1 MSGISGIY
9 QRDGRFVSQ
18 SKLARMV
25 EAGAHRGRD
34 EMGYFVK
41 GSVGLTH
48 QMLRTTPES
57 LMEKQP
63 LSDQSG
69 ELCLVMDGRVDN
81 RQELSREL
89 INKGF
94 FPRSDTDAELVLQAY
109 QCWGEKCPE
118 KIIGDFALVIWDG
131 RKRQL
136 FCARDIFGAKPFYYW
151 SNHGTFLFGSDLRQI
166 FANEIVP
173 QEPNEG
179 MIGEFLTDAV
189 TSKEETLYRNIYRLA
204 PAHCLIVTADRIQ
217 KIRYWNPPD
226 GKEIYYRRDKEYAEH
241 FLDIFTRV
249 LRASMRS
256 HRPVG
261 AHLSG
266 GLDSSSVV
274 GLAQS
279 LFRQGKL
286 PENNFET
293 FSLVFPGFGC
303 DEGEY
308 IQAVIEQWKVK
319 NTSIDANQIK
329 FTEAQFRSGNYFP
342 SPPNGRVLDPI
353 RKLAQDKGIK
363 VLLTGVGGD
372 EWLAGSTFHVA
383 DLLRQGRILE
393 LFRELQSGG
402 DSFSIR
408 NVRRYGINPLLRS
421 MIPASARR
429 LIRLI
434 RSGGTEPALIEPD
447 FARRIDL
454 NERIRNRSEATRF
467 KSFARQ
473 DIWDSATGGWQALR
487 FELEN
492 HDDAEFGI
500 ETRNPMND
508 RRIVEF
514 ALALPERQRSRQG
527 ELKFIL
533 REAMRGLIPEKVR
546 TRRTKAEFSHL
557 SPQAYQVLD
566 GERIF
571 NSLAVAEMGWINAAQ
586 ASKIYQESAQ
596 LSAAGDDKYMNYTW
610 TLWMIFGV
618 ELWFRKTFLKE
629 EMIEPLN
636 ALLPTASNS
645 LAQITYKKGN
655 YDSPGPTRTQN

>member
-9 QRDGRFVSQ
+9 RRNGSFVNQ
-18 SKLARMV
+18 QQLALMV
-25 EAGAHRGRD
+25 EASAHRGVD
-34 EMGYFVK
+34 GTDYWVK
-41 GSVGLTH
+41 GFIGLAH
-48 QMLRTTPES
+48 QMLHTTTES
-57 LMEKQP
+57 LTEKQP

-81 RQELSREL
+81 RQELSWEL

-94 FPRSDTDAELVLQAY
+94 FPRTDTDAELVLQAY

-136 FCARDIFGAKPFYYW
+136 FCVRDIFGAKPLYYW
-151 SNHGTFLFGSDLRQI
+151 SNDGTFLFGSELRQI
-166 FANEIVP
+166 LANEIVP
-173 QEPNEG
+173 QKPNEG
-179 MIGEFLTDAV
+179 MIGEFLIDAI
-189 TSKEETLYRNIYRLA
+189 TSKQETLYRNIYRLP
-204 PAHCLIVTADRIQ
+204 PAHCLIVTSDDIQ
-217 KIRYWNPPD
+217 QIKYWEPPD
-226 GKEIYYRRDKEYAEH
+226 SKEIYYRRDEEYTEH

-293 FSLVFPGFGC
+293 FSLVFPGLGC
-303 DEGEY
+303 DESEY
-308 IQAVIEQWKVK
+308 IQAVVEQWKIK
-319 NTSIDANQIK
+319 NTSIDANEIK

-353 RKLAQDKGIK
+353 RKLAQNKGIK

-372 EWLAGSTFHVA
+372 EWLAGSTFHIA

-393 LFRELQSGG
+393 LFREIQSGG

-408 NVRRYGINPLLRS
+408 DVRRYGINPLLRS
-421 MIPASARR
+421 MISAPARR

-434 RSGGTEPALIEPD
+434 RSGATEPTLIEPE
-447 FARRIDL
+447 FARRIAL
-454 NERIRNRSEATRF
+454 NERIRNRSEASRF

-473 DIWDSATGGWQALR
+473 DIWDSATGGWQTLR

-533 REAMRGLIPEKVR
+533 REAMRGLIPEKIR

-557 SPQAYQVLD
+557 PPQAYQVLD

-571 NSLAVAEMGWINAAQ
+571 NSLAVAKMGWINAAQ
-586 ASKIYQESAQ
+586 ASKIYRESAQ
-596 LSAAGDDKYMNYTW
+596 LYAVDDDGYMNYTW

-618 ELWFRKTFLKE
+618 ELWFRKTFIKE
-629 EMIEPLN
+629 EMLEPLN
-636 ALLPTASNS
+636 SLLPTASDS
-645 LAQITYKKGN
+645 LAHT
-655 YDSPGPTRTQN
+655 T

>member
-1 MSGISGIY
+1 MSAISGIY
-9 QRDGRFVSQ
+9 QRDGSFVNQ
-18 SKLARMV
+18 KKFALMV
-25 EAGAHRGRD
+25 EASAHRGPD
-34 EMGYFVK
+34 GTVYLVK
-41 GSVGLTH
+41 DFVGLAH
-48 QMLRTTPES
+48 QMLHTTPES
-57 LMEKQP
+57 LTEKQP

-69 ELCLVMDGRVDN
+69 ELYLVMDGRVDN
-81 RQELSREL
+81 RAELGEEL

-94 FPRSDTDAELVLQAY
+94 SPRTGTDAELVLQAY

-151 SNHGTFLFGSDLRQI
+151 LNNGTFLFGSELQQI
-166 FANEIVP
+166 LANEIVP

-189 TSKEETLYRNIYRLA
+189 TNKEETLYQDIFRLP
-204 PAHCLIVTADRIQ
+204 PAHCLIVTTDHIQ
-217 KIRYWNPPD
+217 KIRYWSPPD
-226 GKEIYYRRDKEYAEH
+226 DKEIYYRRDEEYAEH
-241 FLDIFTRV
+241 FLEIFTRV

-256 HRPVG
+256 HFPVG

-274 GLAQS
+274 GLAYS
-279 LFRQGKL
+279 LFQQGKL
-286 PENNFET
+286 AENNFET
-293 FSLVFPGFGC
+293 FSLIFPGLGC
-303 DEGEY
+303 NESEY
-308 IQAVIEQWKVK
+308 IQAVVEQWKVK
-319 NTSIDANQIK
+319 NTSIDANRIN
-329 FTEAQFRSGNYFP
+329 FNEAQFRSGKYFP
-342 SPPNGRVLDPI
+342 SPPNGRVLDPV
-353 RKLAQDKGIK
+353 RKLTQDKGIR

-372 EWLAGSTFHVA
+372 EWLAGSTFHIA
-383 DLLRQGRILE
+383 DLLRQGKILE
-393 LFRELQSGG
+393 LFSEMQAGS
-402 DSFSIR
+402 DSYSRQDI
-408 NVRRYGINPLLRS
+408 RRYGINPILRS
-421 MIPASARR
+421 MIPAPARR
-429 LIRLI
+429 LIRWM
-434 RSGGTEPALIEPD
+434 RSAGTEPALIEPD

-454 NERIRNRSEATRF
+454 NERIRSRNGTFRF

-473 DIWDSATGGWQALR
+473 DMWDSATGGWQALR

-492 HDDAEFGI
+492 HDDAEFAI
-500 ETRNPMND
+500 ETRSPLND

-514 ALALPERQRSRQG
+514 ALALPENQRWRRG
-527 ELKFIL
+527 ESKFIL

-546 TRRTKAEFSHL
+546 MRRTKADFSHL

-566 GERIF
+566 GERVF

-596 LSAAGDDKYMNYTW
+596 LYAVGDDGYMNYTW

-629 EMIEPLN
+629 KTREPDN
-636 ALLPTASNS
+636 ALLPTASYS
-645 LAQITYKKGN
+645 LVNLDY
-655 YDSPGPTRTQN
+655 